1 MSQKEISD
9 LAHQIEERFVKIEE
23 KVSQREDLKLYAN
36 MTMKEIDRSLSSMLQ
51 ALHRNYG
58 PYVFA
63 YPGMP
68 VDHHAGHFCQQRK
81 RITRKL
87 QNPRIQQIHFH
98 TFRYW
103 RGTMLYHQY
112 RSEYY
117 VMQQLG
123 HRKIE
128 NTLLYIQLE
137 EALFQGAVDYISKV
151 AKTENEVCKLIEDGF
166 EFVCDFQGHKVFRKR
181 K

>member
-1 MSQKEISD
+1 M
-9 LAHQIEERFVKIEE
+9 
-23 KVSQREDLKLYAN
+23 
-36 MTMKEIDRSLSSMLQ
+36 
-51 ALHRNYG
+51 
-58 PYVFA
+58 FA
-63 YPGMP
+63 R
-68 VDHHAGHFCQQRK
+68 AK
-81 RITRKL
+81 
-87 QNPRIQQIHFH
+87 IHFH

-103 RGTMLYHQY
+103 KGTVLYHQY

-137 EALFQGAVDYISKV
+137 EALFQGVVDDISKV
-151 AKTENEVCKLIEDGF
+151 AKTESEVCKLIEDGF
-166 EFVCDFQGHKVFRKR
+166 EFVCDFQGDKVFRKR